1 MEMRKGK
8 VVKDIPANLISDYE
22 KMGWESVKQEPK
34 EKNKENK
41 LNEKNIIKD
50 EDKLHPIEK

>member
-1 MEMRKGK
+1 MLMRKGK

-22 KMGWESVKQEPK
+22 KMGWEYVKQEIKEKIK
-34 EKNKENK
+34 EKNN
-41 LNEKNIIKD
+41 NEKSIIKD

>member
-1 MEMRKGK
+1 MRKGK

-22 KMGWESVKQEPK
+22 KMGWEYVKQEIK
-34 EKNKENK
+34 EKNKEKNN
-41 LNEKNIIKD
+41 NEKNIIKD

>member
-1 MEMRKGK
+1 MLMRKGK

-22 KMGWESVKQEPK
+22 KMGWEYVKQETK

-41 LNEKNIIKD
+41 INEKNIIKD